1 MISIVLTT
9 VIAIILNISYTNLLL
24 TLILQILIIISLL
37 LISVIDALEDINKK
51 NEH

>member
-24 TLILQILIIISLL
+24 TLILQILVIISLL